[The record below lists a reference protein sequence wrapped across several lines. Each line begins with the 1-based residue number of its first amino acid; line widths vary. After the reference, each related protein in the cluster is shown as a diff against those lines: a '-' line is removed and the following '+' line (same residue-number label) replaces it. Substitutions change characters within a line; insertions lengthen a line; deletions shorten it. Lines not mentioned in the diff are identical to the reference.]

1 MLVVYC
7 IHYRLFL
14 KKEGNSMNK
23 NPIIPFLLIFSLGI
37 GLIFFMSLYGL
48 DQKEEIAKEED
59 GTTEEVQDVA
69 DFDGEVAQGKCIT
82 CHGDNLEGGGGPALA
97 GTDLSKDELV
107 DIIKNGIPPAMPG
120 GLIPDEHLDEMAD
133 YILSLK

>member
-1 MLVVYC
+1 
-7 IHYRLFL
+7 
-14 KKEGNSMNK
+14 MNK

-48 DQKEEIAKEED
+48 DQKEEIANEGNVVEP
-59 GTTEEVQDVA
+59 EVVA

>member
-1 MLVVYC
+1 M
-7 IHYRLFL
+7 
-14 KKEGNSMNK
+14 KK
-23 NPIIPFLLIFSLGI
+23 NPIIPFLLIFALGI

-48 DQKEEIAKEED
+48 DQKEEITKEED
-59 GTTEEVQDVA
+59 GTTEEVEDVA

-82 CHGDNLEGGGGPALA
+82 CHGDNLEGAGDTPALA
-97 GTDLSKDELV
+97 GTSLSKDELV
-107 DIIKNGIPPAMPG
+107 DTIKNGIPPGMPG